1 MNTNLETLVANVELW
16 AKERNLLSRETAIT
30 QFVKTVEELGEL
42 ASALLKRDE
51 KKIIDGIGD
60 ATVCLIILAKQLDFS
75 FAYCLQE
82 AYTEIKD
89 RRGETKD
96 GTFIKEQISL

>member
-1 MNTNLETLVANVELW
+1 
-16 AKERNLLSRETAIT
+16 
-30 QFVKTVEELGEL
+30 VKTVEELGEL

-89 RRGETKD
+89 RKGETKD